1 MNDMQDIFSRYLDS
15 YINIESR
22 YLNERAR
29 VVLTKYYESQGHQR
43 KNISGRI
50 FFLCTSNFL
59 EFFGPQMASP
69 IGSMPFHRAQ
79 KTFEFQGPTPSHL
92 P

>member
-1 MNDMQDIFSRYLDS
+1 MTNVQDIFSRYLDS

-50 FFLCTSNFL
+50 FFCTSNFKAIFKPKITI
-59 EFFGPQMASP
+59 FFFASRS
-69 IGSMPFHRAQ
+69 GR
-79 KTFEFQGPTPSHL
+79 TFFL
-92 P
+92 VA